1 MSFNLLSNIW
11 FASAI
16 ALANRDRVRPALAPA
31 SKTPQLEKIETSNFD
46 LFEMVRRIVRRI
58 LFRALS
64 ETKSISHNFERNCDT
79 CLASF
84 FKASGRLE
92 EVGRLD
98 IARFAGFV
106 RGLTKIPFVWQA
118 IEPQPDRGFNSP
130 HNFGHLLPELW
141 EKFKT
146 PGRAIRQIVLVRKRA
161 GMILAPAGIKPCWE
175 DVLISVLA
183 HSQVGKAAVVLAAR
197 TKSRVV
203 RSTWDCFREINTYR
217 TAREFLMW
225 TRGLKPLDEAQ
236 NVLAIWQGVESRPT
250 ETIEVEE
257 DFEGSEESPWFV
269 TAMPTMARRYGA
281 LVATPA
287 TGIWAPDWYQ
297 SRSFYEDPFPQKGFF
312 IEHPSLG
319 GVFVKSLGDSSA
331 VSTAEAIFAEIAE
344 KISEE
349 KTANQELNSRISA

>member
-11 FASAI
+11 FASAV

-31 SKTPQLEKIETSNFD
+31 SKTPQLEKIETSSFD

-257 DFEGSEESPWFV
+257 GFEWSMATSEWFLTV
-269 TAMPTMARRYGA
+269 MPSMAVRYGN
-281 LVATPA
+281 LIATPA
-287 TGIWAPDWYQ
+287 VGIWKRAWYE
-297 SRSFYEDPFPQKGFF
+297 SDSFYEDPFPEKGFF
-312 IEHPSLG
+312 VEHPSLG
-319 GVFVKSLGDSSA
+319 GVFVKSEEVSSA
-331 VSTAEAIFAEIAE
+331 IEIAE
-344 KISEE
+344 EVFEDRKR
-349 KTANQELNSRISA
+349 SRDRQLKSRAIA

>member
-1 MSFNLLSNIW
+1 MSFKSNIW
-11 FASAI
+11 FASAVT
-16 ALANRDRVRPALAPA
+16 LANRHNRVKPAIAPA
-31 SKTPQLEKIETSNFD
+31 SRKPQLEQVKASGFD
-46 LFEMVRRIVRRI
+46 LLELVRRITRRI
-58 LFRALS
+58 LYRALR
-64 ETKSISHNFERNCDT
+64 ETNAPSHNFERNCDT

-106 RGLTKIPFVWQA
+106 RELAGNPWAWRT

-130 HNFGHLLPELW
+130 HNFGYLLPELW

-197 TKSRVV
+197 TKSRTVI
-203 RSTWDCFREINTYR
+203 SSWDLSRRIESYR
-217 TAREFLMW
+217 VARDFLVW

-250 ETIEVEE
+250 EAVAVEE
-257 DFEGSEESPWFV
+257 FFDCDRSMEGSEWFL
-269 TAMPTMARRYGA
+269 TAMPKMAVRYGA
-281 LVATPA
+281 LIATPA
-287 TGIWAPDWYQ
+287 VGLWKRAWYQ
-297 SRSFYEDPFPQKGFF
+297 ADSRREEPFPEKGFF
-312 IEHPSLG
+312 VEHPSLG
-319 GVFVKSLGDSSA
+319 GVFVKDSEISSA
-331 VSTAEAIFAEIAE
+331 TKVAEEIF
-344 KISEE
+344 EE
-349 KTANQELNSRISA
+349 RKSSRERQIESRRISA

>member
-11 FASAI
+11 FASAVT
-16 ALANRDRVRPALAPA
+16 LANRHNRVKPAIAPA
-31 SKTPQLEKIETSNFD
+31 SRKPQLEQVEASGFD
-46 LFEMVRRIVRRI
+46 LLELVRRITRRI
-58 LFRALS
+58 LYRALR
-64 ETKSISHNFERNCDT
+64 ETNAPSHNFERNCDT

-217 TAREFLMW
+217 VAREYLVW
-225 TRGLKPLDEAQ
+225 TQGLKPLDEAQ

-257 DFEGSEESPWFV
+257 FFDCDRSVEASEWFL
-269 TAMPTMARRYGA
+269 TAMPSMAVRYGN
-281 LVATPA
+281 LIATPA
-287 TGIWAPDWYQ
+287 VGIWKRAWYE
-297 SRSFYEDPFPQKGFF
+297 SDSFYEDPFPEKGFF
-312 IEHPSLG
+312 VEHPSLE
-319 GVFVKSLGDSSA
+319 GVFVKSEEVSSA
-331 VSTAEAIFAEIAE
+331 IEIAE
-344 KISEE
+344 EVFEDRKR
-349 KTANQELNSRISA
+349 SRDRQLKSRAIA

>member
-1 MSFNLLSNIW
+1 
-11 FASAI
+11 
-16 ALANRDRVRPALAPA
+16 
-31 SKTPQLEKIETSNFD
+31 
-46 LFEMVRRIVRRI
+46 
-58 LFRALS
+58 
-64 ETKSISHNFERNCDT
+64 
-79 CLASF
+79 
-84 FKASGRLE
+84 
-92 EVGRLD
+92 
-98 IARFAGFV
+98 
-106 RGLTKIPFVWQA
+106 
-118 IEPQPDRGFNSP
+118 
-130 HNFGHLLPELW
+130 
-141 EKFKT
+141 
-146 PGRAIRQIVLVRKRA
+146 
-161 GMILAPAGIKPCWE
+161 
-175 DVLISVLA
+175 
-183 HSQVGKAAVVLAAR
+183 
-197 TKSRVV
+197 
-203 RSTWDCFREINTYR
+203 
-217 TAREFLMW
+217 
-225 TRGLKPLDEAQ
+225 LDEAQ

>member
-11 FASAI
+11 FASAV

-31 SKTPQLEKIETSNFD
+31 SKTPQLEKIETSSFD

-250 ETIEVEE
+250 ETIEAEE
-257 DFEGSEESPWFV
+257 GFEWSMAISEWFL
-269 TAMPTMARRYGA
+269 TAMPNMAVRYGN
-281 LVATPA
+281 LIATPA
-287 TGIWAPDWYQ
+287 VGVWKRSWYQ
-297 SRSFYEDPFPQKGFF
+297 ADSHYEEPFPEKGFF

-319 GVFVKSLGDSSA
+319 GVFVKSEEISPAIEVAREIFTARSA
-331 VSTAEAIFAEIAE
+331 HRDRQLAER
-344 KISEE
+344 
-349 KTANQELNSRISA
+349 RISA